1 MRLCRCH
8 LSHISRPS
16 RGVSA
21 VKDVNQRSMK
31 WISPVVDV
39 LYMFS
44 GTLGGVAGL
53 AFPEQGQSLLDNEDG
68 PLHKMTCGKYWSR
81 EDGVRVAWLLLERG
95 MDVNR
100 IRNDQCTPLHVAQA
114 QFHGV
119 HIAQLLPER
128 DSDVS
133 ARGKDKWTP
142 SHAAS
147 YYGRP
152 EIVRLLLDRG
162 AEANFRVVN
171 TNPKKMASALH
182 D

>member
-16 RGVSA
+16 CGISA
-21 VKDVNQRSMK
+21 VKDGNQRSMK

-44 GTLGGVAGL
+44 GTLGGPGVAGL
-53 AFPEQGQSLLDNEDG
+53 GFPEQGQSLPDNEDS
-68 PLHKMTCGKYWSR
+68 PLHKMTCGKYWSQ

-114 QFHGV
+114 QFRRANANPRKKASMSHSYCQTRFV
-119 HIAQLLPER
+119 CER
-128 DSDVS
+128 TRQGQMDTVIFVLDGYCWSM
-133 ARGKDKWTP
+133 ART
-142 SHAAS
+142 
-147 YYGRP
+147 
-152 EIVRLLLDRG
+152 
-162 AEANFRVVN
+162 
-171 TNPKKMASALH
+171 
-182 D
+182 

>member
-1 MRLCRCH
+1 
-8 LSHISRPS
+8 
-16 RGVSA
+16 
-21 VKDVNQRSMK
+21 
-31 WISPVVDV
+31 
-39 LYMFS
+39 
-44 GTLGGVAGL
+44 
-53 AFPEQGQSLLDNEDG
+53 
-68 PLHKMTCGKYWSR
+68 MTCGKYRSQ

-95 MDVNR
+95 MDANR
-100 IRNDQCTPLHVAQA
+100 IRNNQCTPLYED
-114 QFHGV
+114 GV
-119 HIAQLLPER
+119 HMAQLLPEC

-171 TNPKKMASALH
+171 TNPKKMASASH

>member
-1 MRLCRCH
+1 
-8 LSHISRPS
+8 
-16 RGVSA
+16 
-21 VKDVNQRSMK
+21 
-31 WISPVVDV
+31 
-39 LYMFS
+39 
-44 GTLGGVAGL
+44 
-53 AFPEQGQSLLDNEDG
+53 
-68 PLHKMTCGKYWSR
+68 MTCGKYWSQ

-95 MDVNR
+95 MDANR
-100 IRNDQCTPLHVAQA
+100 IRNNQCTPLYVAQA
-114 QFHGV
+114 LFLAQEDGV

-162 AEANFRVVN
+162 AEANVEADNGDTSCTWFRVVN
-171 TNPKKMASALH
+171 TNPKKMASASH
-182 D
+182 